1 MRFSLTAD
9 QNDLRDAARSLLE
22 ERAPLGVSRALTDA
36 GRPYDA
42 ATWRELVEMG
52 VVSVDLPEALGGTGL
67 GMVELAV
74 VMEVAGSVLYP
85 GPLMSTCGFAA
96 GLLGDDD
103 VSTQLGHRLADGSV
117 IAAVVPGQPR
127 GWHAETVTVAARQSA
142 SGWGLSGS
150 VRGVLGA
157 DVAELLLVAARTD
170 DGDVAI
176 FSVEPSGATIT
187 VEPGLDAARP
197 LSTVVLSDAAATLVQ
212 RSADE
217 RLHRAGLRAATALAA
232 ESVGA
237 ARAALDLTVEHV
249 ATRRQFDQPIGAFQ
263 AVRHRLADLLTEIE
277 LSTSAVYLA
286 ALHVGAGDTSS
297 AAASVPL
304 ALHSATGSLQRA
316 AAAAVQLHGGMGFTW
331 ESACHWFVSWGET
344 SRWLLGS
351 PTGRLEEMFTH
362 APSLSS

>member
-1 MRFSLTAD
+1 MRLSLTAD
-9 QNDLRDAARSLLE
+9 QCALRDAARSLLE
-22 ERAPLGVSRALTDA
+22 GRAPLGVSRALADA

-42 ATWRELVEMG
+42 ATWRALVEMG
-52 VVSVDLPEALGGTGL
+52 VVAVDVPEALGGTGL

-85 GPLMSTCGFAA
+85 GPLMSTGGFAA
-96 GLLGDDD
+96 GLIGDGDAAVRLG
-103 VSTQLGHRLADGSV
+103 QRLADGTV
-117 IAAVVPGQPR
+117 LAAVVPGQPR
-127 GWHAETVTVAARQSA
+127 GWHADSVTVTAEDSA
-142 SGWGLSGS
+142 SGWRLSGS

-157 DVAELLLVAARTD
+157 DIAELLLVAARTD
-170 DGDVAI
+170 QGDVAI
-176 FSVEPSGATIT
+176 FSVEPSSASIT

-197 LSTVVLSDAAATLVQ
+197 LSTVALSGAGATLVQ
-212 RSADE
+212 RSAE
-217 RLHRAGLRAATALAA
+217 EHLHRAGLRAATALAA

-237 ARAALDLTVEHV
+237 ARAAMDLTVEHV
-249 ATRRQFDQPIGAFQ
+249 TTRRQFDQPIGAFQ

-286 ALHVGAGDTSS
+286 ALHVEAGDTSS

-304 ALHSATGSLQRA
+304 ALHSATGALQRA

-331 ESACHWFVSWGET
+331 ESACHWFVSWGEM

-351 PTGRLEEMFTH
+351 PTGRLEEMFLN

>member
-9 QNDLRDAARSLLE
+9 QLDLRDAVRSLLE
-22 ERAPLGVSRALTDA
+22 ERAPLAVSRALTDA
-36 GRPYDA
+36 GRPYDG

-52 VVSVDLPEALGGTGL
+52 VVTVDLPEARGGTGL

-96 GLLGDDD
+96 GLLGEED
-103 VSTQLGHRLADGSV
+103 VSKEVGDRLADGV
-117 IAAVVPGQPR
+117 VLAAVVPGQPR
-127 GWHAETVTVAARQSA
+127 GWHADAITAAARESA
-142 SGWGLSGS
+142 SGWRLSGS

-157 DVAELLLVAARTD
+157 DVAELLLVAARAD
-170 DGDVAI
+170 DGDLAI
-176 FSVEPSGATIT
+176 FSVEPSSATIT

-197 LSTVVLSDAAATLVQ
+197 LSTVVFDEVAATLIQ

-286 ALHVGAGDTSS
+286 ALHIEAGDTSS

-304 ALHSATGSLQRA
+304 ALHSATSSLQRA

-331 ESACHWFVSWGET
+331 ESACHWFVSWGEM

>member
-52 VVSVDLPEALGGTGL
+52 VVTVDLPEALGGTGL

-96 GLLGDDD
+96 GLLGDD
-103 VSTQLGHRLADGSV
+103 VSSQLGHRLVEGV
-117 IAAVVPGQPR
+117 VMAAVVPGQPR
-127 GWHAETVTVAARQSA
+127 GWHPDAVTVMARESA
-142 SGWGLSGS
+142 SGWQLSGS
-150 VRGVLGA
+150 VPGVLGA
-157 DVAELLLVAARTD
+157 DVAELLVVAARTD
-170 DGDVAI
+170 DGDVAL
-176 FSVEPSGATIT
+176 FSVEPSSATIA

-197 LSTVVLSDAAATLVQ
+197 LSTATFSDAAATLVE
-212 RSADE
+212 RSADQ

-237 ARAALDLTVEHV
+237 ARAALDLTVAHV

-263 AVRHRLADLLTEIE
+263 AVRHRLSDLLTEIE

-286 ALHVGAGDTSS
+286 ALHVEADDTSS

-304 ALHSATGSLQRA
+304 ALHSATDSLQRA
-316 AAAAVQLHGGMGFTW
+316 AATAVQLHGGMGFTW
-331 ESACHWFVSWGET
+331 ESACHWFVSWGEM

-351 PTGRLEEMFTH
+351 PTGWLEEMYTH

>member
-9 QNDLRDAARSLLE
+9 QKDLRDAAKSLLE

-52 VVSVDLPEALGGTGL
+52 VVTVDLPEALGGTGL

-96 GLLGDDD
+96 GLIGDDD
-103 VSTQLGHRLADGSV
+103 ASTQLGHRLADGTV
-117 IAAVVPGQPR
+117 LAAVVPGQPR
-127 GWHAETVTVAARQSA
+127 GWHADSVTVAAEDSA
-142 SGWGLSGS
+142 SGWRLSGS

-157 DVAELLLVAARTD
+157 DVAELLVVAARTD
-170 DGDVAI
+170 EGDVAI
-176 FSVEPSGATIT
+176 FSVEPSSASII
-187 VEPGLDAARP
+187 VESGLDAARP
-197 LSTVVLSDAAATLVQ
+197 LCTVILSDAGATLVQ

-249 ATRRQFDQPIGAFQ
+249 RTRRQFDQPIGAFQ

-304 ALHSATGSLQRA
+304 AVHSATGSLQRA
-316 AAAAVQLHGGMGFTW
+316 AASAVQLHGGLGFTW
-331 ESACHWFVSWGET
+331 ESACHWFVSWAEM

-351 PTGRLEEMFTH
+351 PAGRLEEMFTH

>member
-1 MRFSLTAD
+1 VRFSLTAD
-9 QNDLRDAARSLLE
+9 QNDLRDAARSLFE
-22 ERAPLGVSRALTDA
+22 ERAPLRTSRALTDA
-36 GRPYDA
+36 GRPYDDQV
-42 ATWRELVEMG
+42 WRELVDMG
-52 VVSVDLPEALGGTGL
+52 AVTVDLPEALGGAGL

-74 VMEVAGSVLYP
+74 VMEVAGSVLYH
-85 GPLMSTCGFAA
+85 GPLLSTCGFAA

-103 VSTQLGHRLADGSV
+103 VSTEVCHRMADGV
-117 IAAVVPGQPR
+117 VLAAVVPGQPR
-127 GWHAETVTVAARQSA
+127 GWHAGSITVAARQSA
-142 SGWGLSGS
+142 SGWRLSGS

-157 DVAELLLVAARTD
+157 DVAELLVVAARTS
-170 DGDVAI
+170 DGDVAL
-176 FSVEPSGATIT
+176 FSVEPSSASIT

-197 LSTVVLSDAAATLVQ
+197 LGTVTFSDIAAALVQ

-217 RLHRAGLRAATALAA
+217 RLRRAGLRAATALAA

-304 ALHSATGSLQRA
+304 ALQSATGSLQRA

-331 ESACHWFVSWGET
+331 ESACHWFVSWGEM

-351 PTGRLEEMFTH
+351 PTGRLEEMYTH